1 MYLTRELYEGQI
13 MVSQKET
20 GESIIMVPRDH
31 SFFFFNE
38 KVGTKFQIAKQW
50 AKDIHLKYSTSENLQ
65 KKMWQMFR
73 VNVKDTVV
81 NSIESHLVAYVGLLA
96 FTLLETHNILNL
108 FQ

>member
-1 MYLTRELYEGQI
+1 MLSVVFKTPSNQIVFQLGMRISQQLVWLSMSMTIIYLNTMYLTRELYEGQI

-31 SFFFFNE
+31 SFFFNE

-65 KKMWQMFR
+65 KKM
-73 VNVKDTVV
+73 
-81 NSIESHLVAYVGLLA
+81 
-96 FTLLETHNILNL
+96 
-108 FQ
+108 

>member
-1 MYLTRELYEGQI
+1 
-13 MVSQKET
+13 
-20 GESIIMVPRDH
+20 
-31 SFFFFNE
+31 
-38 KVGTKFQIAKQW
+38 
-50 AKDIHLKYSTSENLQ
+50 
-65 KKMWQMFR
+65 MWQMFR